1 MNNAIF
7 TEALT
12 LSEDNRALCQAI
24 REGLDTMKQITAAAG
39 QRIESEREAAADR
52 ITALE
57 ERSGDPERPEAVRR
71 LALREL
77 EQVRGQSFTL
87 SEDEREAFAAV
98 LEEVETAQRD
108 AGQVQ
113 RKLMDALREA
123 RAELDRIRKAAYS
136 IKDGGGDLDL
146 IRNGTESAKNDF
158 FRLEG

>member
-12 LSEDNRALCQAI
+12 LAEDNRALFQAI
-24 REGLDTMKQITAAAG
+24 REGLDTMKEITAAAR

-52 ITALE
+52 IAALE

-77 EQVRGQSFTL
+77 EQVREQTFTL

-108 AGQVQ
+108 AGRVQ
-113 RKLMDALREA
+113 SELMDVLGKARE
-123 RAELDRIRKAAYS
+123 ELNRIRKAAYS
-136 IKDGGGDLDL
+136 IGDGGGDLDL
-146 IRNGTESAKNDF
+146 IKNWTEHAKNDF